1 MSDRGRTDS
10 PADEQGR
17 DLVDRVVEKAQER
30 GLVDEGMVDRAR
42 ENGLL
47 EKATGVMETPKNR
60 IGGK

>member
-1 MSDRGRTDS
+1 M
-10 PADEQGR
+10 
-17 DLVDRVVEKAQER
+17 DRVVEKAQER